1 MADDETRSPGDER
14 DGDVFA
20 VRATVTREQAFDVI
34 GRGGFD
40 YGDRPH
46 WTEGPQGTGR
56 LDLFVSQA
64 QIEAL
69 RAEGIEVQIESNQ
82 SARARERLSEI
93 GEGDRFE
100 GGRIPPTGLGRKIGG
115 RGRPGP
121 RRPETSD
128 RGEERGS

>member
-1 MADDETRSPGDER
+1 MVDENIQPTGDER
-14 DGDVFA
+14 DGDIFA
-20 VRATVTREQAFDVI
+20 VRAAVTRDQALELVQ
-34 GRGGFD
+34 RGGFD

-46 WTEGPQGTGR
+46 WAEGPEGTGR

-64 QIEAL
+64 QIDGL
-69 RAEGIEVQIESNQ
+69 RAEGIEVDVESNQ

-121 RRPETSD
+121 RAPESSD